1 MEERIEVATALG
13 PIWFHGRDTGRPV
26 MLLLTGAFA
35 EANVLDHTQQF
46 LPDVDVWRAHLPG
59 NHCPPV
65 EPVSIG
71 TFAAAY
77 TEALNARTGARPLAV
92 VGLSTGAL
100 VAMALRAR
108 GLNGLL
114 LVEPPLRS
122 EHLWPMLNFRNGG
135 PPGWETLI
143 EPVFGIGPK
152 EARAVDY
159 LAALDAL
166 PIPALVLVGEVPLLP
181 PRPTTFLPSFV
192 DEESRARLAAHPR
205 VRMEIV
211 PGAGHNIP
219 AQAPYVFLEAMKRVC
234 RAAIRRQ

>member
-1 MEERIEVATALG
+1 MEERVEVDTAFG

-35 EANVLDHTQQF
+35 AADVLDHTQAF

-59 NHCPPV
+59 NHCPAIA
-65 EPVSIG
+65 PVSIG
-71 TFAAAY
+71 VFAAAY
-77 TEALNARTGARPLAV
+77 GEALTARVGERPLAV

-100 VAMALRAR
+100 VALALRTPSLKA
-108 GLNGLL
+108 LL

-122 EHLWPMLNFRNGG
+122 EHLWPMLDFRTQG

-143 EPVFGIGPK
+143 EPVFGIGP
-152 EARAVDY
+152 AAVRPVDY
-159 LAALDAL
+159 LATLDAL
-166 PIPALVLVGEVPLLP
+166 TVPALALVGEAPLLP
-181 PRPTTFLPSFV
+181 PRPTPFLPSFV

-205 VRMEIV
+205 VRMEVV

-219 AQAPYVFLEAMKRVC
+219 AQAPELFLGAMRRLC
-234 RAAIRRQ
+234 RAAAA